1 MPIIH
6 VHLLEGRG
14 LDLKKK
20 LVGAMTEAVVK
31 SLAVKPEAVR
41 IILHD
46 MAKNNYAIAG
56 VLESEKK

>member
-6 VHLLEGRG
+6 VHMLEGRS
-14 LDLKKK
+14 LDLKRN
-20 LVGAMTEAVVK
+20 LVESMTEAVTK
-31 SLAVKPEAVR
+31 SLNVKPEAVR
-41 IILHD
+41 IILYD

>member
-6 VHLLEGRG
+6 VHMLEGRT
-14 LDLKKK
+14 LDLKRS
-20 LVGAMTEAVVK
+20 LVESMTEAVTK
-31 SLAVKPEAVR
+31 SLNVKPEAVR

>member
-1 MPIIH
+1 M
-6 VHLLEGRG
+6 LEGRS
-14 LDLKKK
+14 LDLKRK

>member
-6 VHLLEGRG
+6 VHMLEGRT
-14 LDLKKK
+14 LDLKRS
-20 LVGAMTEAVVK
+20 LVESMTEAVTK
-31 SLAVKPEAVR
+31 SLNVKREAVR